1 MLLWG
6 RLCLNGCFIG
16 CQIVRS
22 IVDCFSCSLNLHCHP
37 LPLLSFPPPPV
48 LSHISYPLFS
58 SIQPKPK
65 EDEAAKRKK
74 TDEPSP
80 DDPQPKEKE
89 KEKEAE
95 GGEEG
100 EEEEKE
106 KQPSPQPEESFIAE
120 DEEVIIPV

>member
-1 MLLWG
+1 MAASLDV
-6 RLCLNGCFIG
+6 RLSGLELTAFL
-16 CQIVRS
+16 VLS
-22 IVDCFSCSLNLHCHP
+22 TSTVMP
-37 LPLLSFPPPPV
+37 LPLLSFPPPPI